1 MSYSHYVALGDA
13 MSSDLFP
20 ALDAG
25 ATEVAVNLEFN
36 AAAGDVA
43 PLGAASLLHRND
55 DERFPDIAGE
65 DLATL
70 YPGIAFA
77 NLSDESATIPDVFSE
92 QLDRLEELVADVRG
106 EQVLVTLTVG
116 TNDLLHALMSRPSAS
131 LMKAKA
137 RDIADGCSALVA
149 RMADIAPGARLLLTT
164 LWDPSDGT
172 GLAPGVLEGEETLP
186 VEYLES
192 YNEELRRLA
201 ARTPNAALADAHA
214 AFMGHGV
221 TAAEED
227 CWFWRRSLIDPGL
240 GGASELRRLW
250 WALV

>member
-55 DERFPDIAGE
+55 DERFPDVAGE

-77 NLSDESATIPDVFSE
+77 NLSDEGATIPDVFSE

-116 TNDLLHALMSRPSAS
+116 TNDLLHAL
-131 LMKAKA
+131 
-137 RDIADGCSALVA
+137 
-149 RMADIAPGARLLLTT
+149 
-164 LWDPSDGT
+164 
-172 GLAPGVLEGEETLP
+172 
-186 VEYLES
+186 
-192 YNEELRRLA
+192 
-201 ARTPNAALADAHA
+201 
-214 AFMGHGV
+214 
-221 TAAEED
+221 
-227 CWFWRRSLIDPGL
+227 
-240 GGASELRRLW
+240 
-250 WALV
+250 